1 MGAIEGTQH
10 TSGQQARRTRA
21 RSWLGARRLVPWAG
35 PAAAADRWLLTAILA
50 VVILGLALRPAKPFL
65 IAEHPILLEFL
76 TGDLVVVGAAAAF
89 ARIGEAPLGLV
100 IIAGAVGTVKFDLLT
115 WWAGRRWGEGIL
127 EMLATP
133 AQAAAWTRRLDR
145 TRPWVMGLAVAL
157 AMAPGVPTAVV
168 FVLAGWAGMRL
179 TTFLLLDLAGAL
191 AITALV
197 SGLGYGLGQH
207 AVDAV
212 LLVDQH
218 ASTVSLVLIGI
229 ALVAP
234 LAKKLIDRIRHQLT
248 TPRTNH
254 DLITKETP

>member
-1 MGAIEGTQH
+1 MDASAQTHH
-10 TSGQQARRTRA
+10 TSGQRARRV
-21 RSWLGARRLVPWAG
+21 RSRLGARRVVPWVG
-35 PAAAADRWLLTAILA
+35 PAAMADWVLLGGILA
-50 VVILGLALRPAKPFL
+50 VVALGLALRPAKPFL
-65 IAEHPILLEFL
+65 IAEHPVLLEFL

-89 ARIGEAPLGLV
+89 ARIGEAPLALV
-100 IIAGAVGTVKFDLLT
+100 IVAGAVGMVKFDLLT

-127 EMLATP
+127 GMLSTP
-133 AQAAAWTRRLDR
+133 AQAATWTRRLDR

-229 ALVAP
+229 ALVVP